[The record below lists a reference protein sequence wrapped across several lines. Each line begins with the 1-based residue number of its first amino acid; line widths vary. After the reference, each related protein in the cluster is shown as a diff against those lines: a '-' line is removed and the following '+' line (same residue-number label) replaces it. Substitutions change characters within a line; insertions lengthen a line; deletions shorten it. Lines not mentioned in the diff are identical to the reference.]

1 MQLRCSPC
9 HSAAVVGA
17 IRRGTFS
24 TRFRNVWRGRDALR
38 TRSSGAG
45 CLDESFAVSAM
56 RARECRWYSTLSIIA
71 PSVNLLPGRAGN
83 HRRSEALH
91 RRSLSDNLRRL
102 ARERIPTGA
111 GEVTRSCHSYSVYQR
126 FTSNRNKGL
135 RVGSFLVRTFLGTEW
150 SAKIH
155 VDVNASL
162 QSVKAL
168 EPEVLSAIER
178 GA

>member
-1 MQLRCSPC
+1 MR
-9 HSAAVVGA
+9 
-17 IRRGTFS
+17 
-24 TRFRNVWRGRDALR
+24 
-38 TRSSGAG
+38 SGASG
-45 CLDESFAVSAM
+45 AECLDASFAVSAM
-56 RARECRWYSTLSIIA
+56 RAHECLLYSALSIIA
-71 PSVNLLPGRAGN
+71 SSVNVLRRTRRKPSTIRGAAPDVVIGQSTAARAGA
-83 HRRSEALH
+83 HPYR
-91 RRSLSDNLRRL
+91 
-102 ARERIPTGA
+102 A
-111 GEVTRSCHSYSVYQR
+111 GEVARSCHYYSVYQR

-135 RVGSFLVRTFLGTEW
+135 RVGSFLVRTFLGQEW